1 MKIQSIVYFKIIMV
15 HIMEVL
21 YIYILIL
28 CILAHQSA
36 YFLTILQTS
45 KEAQSIYQTNLFIP
59 IHLFLFINSIL
70 LRVEEHYSQLIIQF
84 TLFHLIVFL
93 KVISRVFMEQRLGYR
108 YTVYTKILNTA
119 FLRKI
124 KLLDM
129 VVHYS

>member
-1 MKIQSIVYFKIIMV
+1 VEGQYFFLTIQDMKIQSIVYFKIIMV

-70 LRVEEHYSQLIIQF
+70 LRVEEHYS
-84 TLFHLIVFL
+84 
-93 KVISRVFMEQRLGYR
+93 
-108 YTVYTKILNTA
+108 
-119 FLRKI
+119 
-124 KLLDM
+124 
-129 VVHYS
+129 